1 MTSKVKMLTE
11 RGLMNP
17 PFPFVA
23 ETAYEVI
30 MGSKAY
36 GVSNDDSDVDVYAM
50 CVPDKTVIFPHL
62 AGVIP
67 GFGHKP
73 PSFEVYQ
80 KHHMLTDDKEYDVCV
95 YSIIKYFAL
104 CADNNPNMID
114 SLFVPDRC
122 VIQATDV
129 GKHMRANRK
138 LFLSKRAYDKLR
150 GYAFA
155 ELKKLENYNPK
166 EDGRRKKTV
175 EKYGYDVK
183 SAYHVVRLL
192 LEAAMV
198 LVEGDLDLEA
208 NREQLKS
215 VRRGDMTLEEL
226 RNWFYEKEKD
236 LSTLHANSSL
246 QAVVDFDA
254 LTILLKECLEMHFG
268 TLEDAHF
275 ENAQALDKL
284 NKIRQLVNT

>member
-11 RGLMNP
+11 NGLLTP

-23 ETAYEVI
+23 ETVYEVI

-62 AGVIP
+62 AGFIS

-73 PSFEVYQ
+73 PEFDVYQ
-80 KHHMLTDDKEYDVCV
+80 KHHMLTYGAEYDVCV

-122 VIQATDV
+122 VIHSTDA
-129 GKHMRANRK
+129 GKHMRANRRM
-138 LFLSKRAYDKLR
+138 FLSKRAYDKLR

-155 ELKKLENYNPK
+155 ELKKLESYNP
-166 EDGRRKKTV
+166 EEGGRRKETV

-183 SAYHVVRLL
+183 SAYHIVRLL

-226 RNWFYEKEKD
+226 RNWFYDKEKN
-236 LSTLHANSSL
+236 LSTLHANSAL
-246 QAVVDFDA
+246 QATVDFDV
-254 LTILLKECLEMHFG
+254 LTVLLKECLEMHFG

-275 ENAQALDKL
+275 ENAQALAKL
-284 NKIRQLVNT
+284 AKIRQLVNT

>member
-1 MTSKVKMLTE
+1 
-11 RGLMNP
+11 
-17 PFPFVA
+17 
-23 ETAYEVI
+23 
-30 MGSKAY
+30 
-36 GVSNDDSDVDVYAM
+36 
-50 CVPDKTVIFPHL
+50 
-62 AGVIP
+62 
-67 GFGHKP
+67 
-73 PSFEVYQ
+73 
-80 KHHMLTDDKEYDVCV
+80 
-95 YSIIKYFAL
+95 
-104 CADNNPNMID
+104 
-114 SLFVPDRC
+114 
-122 VIQATDV
+122 
-129 GKHMRANRK
+129 
-138 LFLSKRAYDKLR
+138 
-150 GYAFA
+150 
-155 ELKKLENYNPK
+155 
-166 EDGRRKKTV
+166 
-175 EKYGYDVK
+175 
-183 SAYHVVRLL
+183 
-192 LEAAMV
+192 MV